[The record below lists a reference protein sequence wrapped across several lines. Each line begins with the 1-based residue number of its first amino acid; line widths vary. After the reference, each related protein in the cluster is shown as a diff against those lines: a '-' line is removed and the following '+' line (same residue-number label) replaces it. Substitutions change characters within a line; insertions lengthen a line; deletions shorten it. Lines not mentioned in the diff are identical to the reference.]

1 MKTLFTEEEFNNSK
15 SSDKLLCECLLC
27 KEPFGVLKKL
37 ITYELKN
44 NRNRHI
50 YCSDKCCY
58 LSRKTSILNEIP
70 CSNCGC
76 SFDRN
81 PNQLTKS
88 KSGNI
93 FCSQSCAATFNN
105 KNKTHGNRRSKL
117 EIWLEDEITK
127 LHPNLQIDFNKKDTI
142 GSELDIFIPS
152 LNIAFELNGIFHYEP
167 IYGVN
172 KLIKVQENDKSKT
185 KICHDLK
192 IDLCIIDVSQ
202 QKYFNPSTS
211 QKYLDIITDIINE
224 RLLIS
229 QPALPV
235 SNNHPVEVD

>member
-1 MKTLFTEEEFNNSK
+1 MKTLFTEEEYNNSK

-27 KEPFGVLKKL
+27 QKSFGVTKSL
-37 ITYELKN
+37 ITYELKH

-50 YCSDKCCY
+50 YCSDECYY
-58 LSRKTSILNEIP
+58 LSRKTSSLNNTP
-70 CSNCGC
+70 CSNCGV
-76 SFDRN
+76 SFERKPSEID
-81 PNQLTKS
+81 KS

-93 FCSQSCAATFNN
+93 FCSQSCSATFNN
-105 KNKTHGNRRSKL
+105 KTKTHGNRRSKL

-127 LHPNLQIDFNKKDTI
+127 LYPNLQIDFNKKDTI

-172 KLIKVQENDKSKT
+172 KLNQIQENDKSKT
-185 KICHDLK
+185 KICHELK

-202 QKYFNPSTS
+202 QKYFTLSTS
-211 QKYLDIITDIINE
+211 QKYLDIITNIINE
-224 RLLIS
+224 RLSIS